1 MNIDGFWWIVGFFVM
16 VHLIIFIGVMVARKA
31 RLNDILVFFVGML
44 IALLFELGKAL
55 CTIALIGMFF
65 IKDDKHVDSFTYALV
80 WGIIFFGLG
89 YYFNEKG
96 EK

>member
-1 MNIDGFWWIVGFFVM
+1 MIVDGFWWIIGFFAV
-16 VHLIIFIGVMVARKA
+16 VHLTIFVGVMVTKKA
-31 RLNDILVFFVGML
+31 RLKDILVFLVGML

-65 IKDDKHVDSFTYALV
+65 IKDDEHSDSFTFALV

-89 YYFNEKG
+89 YYFSEK
-96 EK
+96 EKK